1 MPFANGTC
9 FKPSVFTLIG
19 IPGLESVQHWVGIPF
34 FISFILATF
43 GNALLVTIIRIEHSL
58 HEPMYIFLAVLA
70 ATDLGLTFCITPK
83 MLAIFWLQSREI
95 HFDSCLIQMYFTHT
109 FQCMESGILLAM
121 AFDRYVAICEP
132 LRHSAILT
140 KKVLITIIMAVTLRA
155 SIIIILCPLLIKL
168 RLKHFRTT
176 VISHSYCEHMAVV
189 KLAAENVR
197 VNKAYG
203 LFVAFSVLGFDV
215 IFIFLSYAFIFQAV
229 FKLPQKEARFKA
241 FNTCTA
247 HIFVFLQFYIL
258 TFFTS
263 FIHRFGFNVAPYV
276 HILLSNLYL
285 LVPPLLNPIVYGVK
299 NKQIREEVIKIYVI
313 KTNNAFYNFV

>member
-1 MPFANGTC
+1 MPHTNDTF
-9 FKPSVFTLIG
+9 FKPSIFTLIG
-19 IPGLESVQHWVGIPF
+19 VPGLEFMQHWIGIPF
-34 FISFILATF
+34 FISFILAMI
-43 GNALLVTIIRIEHSL
+43 GNSLLITIIRTERSL

-70 ATDLGLTFCITPK
+70 ATDLGLTLCITPK

-95 HFDSCLIQMYFTHT
+95 RFDSCLIQMYFTHT

-140 KKVLITIIMAVTLRA
+140 KKALISIILVVIIRASVIIIM
-155 SIIIILCPLLIKL
+155 CPLLIKL

-189 KLAAENVR
+189 KLASENVR
-197 VNKAYG
+197 ANKAYG

-215 IFIFLSYAFIFQAV
+215 VFIFLSYAFIFHAV

-299 NKQIREEVIKIYVI
+299 TKQIQKRVIKMFTTKRYPL
-313 KTNNAFYNFV
+313 

>member
-1 MPFANGTC
+1 MSFANGTY
-9 FKPSVFTLIG
+9 FQPSVFTLIG
-19 IPGLESVQHWVGIPF
+19 IPGLETVQHWIGIPF
-34 FISFILATF
+34 FISFVLATI
-43 GNALLVTIIRIEHSL
+43 GNGLLITIIHSERSL
-58 HEPMYIFLAVLA
+58 HEPMYVFLAILA
-70 ATDLGLTFCITPK
+70 ATDLGLTLCITPK
-83 MLAIFWLQSREI
+83 MLAVFWLQSREI
-95 HFDSCLIQMYFTHT
+95 RFGSCLTQMYFTHT

-140 KKVLITIIMAVTLRA
+140 RKVLICIITAVTIRASVIIIM
-155 SIIIILCPLLIKL
+155 CPLLIKL
-168 RLKHFRTT
+168 RLKHFQTT
-176 VISHSYCEHMAVV
+176 FIAHSYCEHMAVV
-189 KLAAENVR
+189 KLAAENIR

-299 NKQIREEVIKIYVI
+299 TRQIREGVIKMLIR
-313 KTNNAFYNFV
+313 KA

>member
-1 MPFANGTC
+1 
-9 FKPSVFTLIG
+9 
-19 IPGLESVQHWVGIPF
+19 
-34 FISFILATF
+34 
-43 GNALLVTIIRIEHSL
+43 
-58 HEPMYIFLAVLA
+58 
-70 ATDLGLTFCITPK
+70 
-83 MLAIFWLQSREI
+83 
-95 HFDSCLIQMYFTHT
+95 
-109 FQCMESGILLAM
+109 M

-140 KKVLITIIMAVTLRA
+140 KKVLITIIMAVTIRA
-155 SIIIILCPLLIKL
+155 SIIIIMCPLLIKL

-299 NKQIREEVIKIYVI
+299 TKQIREGVIKMFTR
-313 KTNNAFYNFV
+313 KG

>member
-1 MPFANGTC
+1 MPSSNRTFFN
-9 FKPSVFTLIG
+9 PSVFTLIG
-19 IPGLESVQHWVGIPF
+19 IPGLESVQHLIGIPF
-34 FISFILATF
+34 FISFTLAVI
-43 GNALLVTIIRIEHSL
+43 GNSLLIIIIRAERSL

-70 ATDLGLTFCITPK
+70 TTDLGLTLCITPK
-83 MLAIFWLQSREI
+83 MLAIFWLWMREI
-95 HFDSCLIQMYFTHT
+95 HFNTCLVQMYFTHT

-121 AFDRYVAICEP
+121 AFDRYIAICNP

-140 KKVLITIIMAVTLRA
+140 KKVLINIILAVTIRA
-155 SIIIILCPLLIKL
+155 AIIIIMCPLLIKL
-168 RLKHFRTT
+168 RLKIFKTT
-176 VISHSYCEHMAVV
+176 FISHSYCEHMAVV
-189 KLAAENVR
+189 RLAAVDTKA
-197 VNKAYG
+197 NKIYG

-215 IFIFLSYAFIFQAV
+215 IFIFISYSLIFRAV
-229 FKLPQKEARFKA
+229 FKLPQKEARLKA

-299 NKQIREEVIKIYVI
+299 TKQIREGMIKIFHS
-313 KTNNAFYNFV
+313 KDTS

>member
-1 MPFANGTC
+1 MLITNGTF
-9 FKPSVFTLIG
+9 FKPSIFTLIG
-19 IPGLESVQHWVGIPF
+19 IPGLESVQHWIGIPF
-34 FISFILATF
+34 FISFILAVI
-43 GNALLVTIIRIEHSL
+43 GNGLLLTIIRSERSL
-58 HEPMYIFLAVLA
+58 HEPMYVFLAVLA
-70 ATDLGLTFCITPK
+70 ATDLGLTLCITPK
-83 MLAIFWLQSREI
+83 MLAIFWLQSSEI
-95 HFDSCLIQMYFTHT
+95 HFASCLTQMYFTHT
-109 FQCMESGILLAM
+109 FQCMESGTLLAM
-121 AFDRYVAICEP
+121 AFDRYVAICDP

-140 KKVLITIIMAVTLRA
+140 KRVLLTIVVVVTVRA
-155 SIIIILCPLLIKL
+155 SIIIVMCLLLIKL
-168 RLKHFRTT
+168 RLNHFRTT

-189 KLAAENVR
+189 KLAAENVKA
-197 VNKAYG
+197 NKAYG

-263 FIHRFGFNVAPYV
+263 FIHRFGFSVAPYV

-285 LVPPLLNPIVYGVK
+285 LVPPLLNPIIYGVK
-299 NKQIREEVIKIYVI
+299 TKQIREGVIKMFTP
-313 KTNNAFYNFV
+313 KN

>member
-1 MPFANGTC
+1 MPHTNDTF
-9 FKPSVFTLIG
+9 FKPSIFTLIG
-19 IPGLESVQHWVGIPF
+19 VPGLEFMQHWIGIPF
-34 FISFILATF
+34 FISFILAMI
-43 GNALLVTIIRIEHSL
+43 GNSLLITIIRTERSL

-70 ATDLGLTFCITPK
+70 ATDLGLTLCITPK

-95 HFDSCLIQMYFTHT
+95 CFDSCLIQMYFTHT

-140 KKVLITIIMAVTLRA
+140 KKALISIILVVIIRASVIIIM
-155 SIIIILCPLLIKL
+155 CPLLIKL

-189 KLAAENVR
+189 KLASENVR
-197 VNKAYG
+197 ANKAYG

-215 IFIFLSYAFIFQAV
+215 VFIFLSYAFIFHAV

-299 NKQIREEVIKIYVI
+299 TKQIQKRVIKMFTT
-313 KTNNAFYNFV
+313 KS